1 MGISNSTSG
10 STSMN
15 SATGGNGSKNT
26 SSLNSGPPISL
37 HDCLQR
43 FTKPEHLGSTAKI
56 KCSSCNSYQES
67 TKQLTM
73 KKLPIVASFHLKRFE
88 HSTKQH
94 KKISTRIAF
103 PEKLNMT
110 PFVSHK
116 RNNTH
121 STDAGTENMY
131 TLFAVI

>member
-1 MGISNSTSG
+1 
-10 STSMN
+10 MN
-15 SATGGNGSKNT
+15 LFFFA
-26 SSLNSGPPISL
+26 
-37 HDCLQR
+37 
-43 FTKPEHLGSTAKI
+43 
-56 KCSSCNSYQES
+56 ES

-121 STDAGTENMY
+121 STGM
-131 TLFAVI
+131 

>member
-1 MGISNSTSG
+1 
-10 STSMN
+10 MN
-15 SATGGNGSKNT
+15 LFFA
-26 SSLNSGPPISL
+26 
-37 HDCLQR
+37 
-43 FTKPEHLGSTAKI
+43 
-56 KCSSCNSYQES
+56 ES

-121 STDAGTENMY
+121 STGMY
-131 TLFAVI
+131 TYTVVGGPSRIEFRFCCFMGLICSLHIS